1 MLGAVPGCEK
11 ADVVIIGAGNA
22 GINACRMAV
31 GMGAR
36 VTILDINHQ
45 RLAYLDEVFGSQIT
59 TLYSSRANLLASL
72 KKADLVIGCVMLAP
86 GRECQKLV
94 RRDDLKLMKKGAVL
108 VDIVIDQGGCFE
120 TSRPTTHDDPVYEVD
135 GVLHYCVA
143 NIPGAVP
150 RTSTEALVNATLP
163 YGMRLAKLGLK
174 DACKDDPCL
183 RSGINTY
190 DGKCTFAAVAE
201 ALDLPLTDAAEALGV

>member
-1 MLGAVPGCEK
+1 MNGKKTSVFENGL
-11 ADVVIIGAGNA
+11 IWFGAGVSLA
-22 GINACRMAV
+22 E
-31 GMGAR
+31 
-36 VTILDINHQ
+36 ILTGTYFAP
-45 RLAYLDEVFGSQIT
+45 LGFGKG
-59 TLYSSRANLLASL
+59 LLAIL
-72 KKADLVIGCVMLAP
+72 LGHVIGCVMLAP

-120 TSRPTTHDDPVYEVD
+120 TSRPTTHDDPVYEVE

-163 YGMRLAKLGLK
+163 YGLRLAKLGLK
-174 DACKDDPCL
+174 EACRDDYCL

-201 ALDLPLTDAAEALGV
+201 ALDLPLVDPAEALGL